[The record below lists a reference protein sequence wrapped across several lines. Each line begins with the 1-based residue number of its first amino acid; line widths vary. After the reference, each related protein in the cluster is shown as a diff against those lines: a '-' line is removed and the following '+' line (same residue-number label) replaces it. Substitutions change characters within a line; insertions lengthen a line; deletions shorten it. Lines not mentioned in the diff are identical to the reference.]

1 MSPDIGLPRVSPV
14 PPSGPGD
21 SFSSAPEGATG
32 RQSPSRGRHEAR
44 FAPVD
49 AAAEPSTAAS
59 AVGCQGAHAPSAPV
73 RGFPTV
79 SVVIPCR
86 DNESTIRA
94 TVESLLLQDYCA
106 LRQIILIGSPI
117 DTTWKGLEGIHD
129 WRLVIHEVVTPSG
142 TLDPDFKRDFGIR
155 ASSSEI
161 VSLVDSGMILAHD
174 PAQQPPGAGLGG
186 RGEIVNTRRGRE
198 PLGSFRSYLTY
209 WQKSAK
215 WGNER

>member
-44 FAPVD
+44 FVPVD
-49 AAAEPSTAAS
+49 AAAESSTAAS
-59 AVGCQGAHAPSAPV
+59 AVGYQGAHAPSAPV

-94 TVESLLLQDYCA
+94 TVESLLRQDYCA

-117 DTTWKGLEGIHD
+117 DTTWSGLEGIHD

-142 TLDPDFKRDFGIR
+142 TPDP
-155 ASSSEI
+155 
-161 VSLVDSGMILAHD
+161 
-174 PAQQPPGAGLGG
+174 GLGG
-186 RGEIVNTRRGRE
+186 RGDIVNTCRGRE

-209 WQKSAK
+209 WQNQRS
-215 WGNER
+215 GGMSDDEHQR